1 MITMTTQLSKD
12 LQKTLVDIGVSYGDT
27 VYVHSQLFGLG
38 VIDNVQSSD
47 ELCQIILDTFKN
59 VIGPDGTLVV
69 PTFTTMVTRNGG
81 YFNLSKTSCDTG
93 IFAEFI
99 RKKKKSTR
107 SLHPINSVAA
117 LGPLAGQICEDVSS
131 TNYGFETP
139 FHRML
144 DIDAKAVNLGFNNRF
159 SNSWHHHAE
168 TTLSLP
174 YLYNKLLDVEVWQGE
189 KKIDR
194 PFYASLRYLDF
205 DIQND
210 LRPFDQHLLHSG
222 EMIKRKIGRSYVTC
236 ISARAYFTAAISLL
250 KQNPWAFL
258 KCSPKFRPGEIPW
271 DGATG
276 K

>member
-1 MITMTTQLSKD
+1 MNKELHKALM
-12 LQKTLVDIGVSYGDT
+12 DIGLSSGDT

-38 VIDNVQSSD
+38 FIGNAKNAD
-47 ELCQIILDTFKN
+47 ELCSNVLDAFKS

-69 PTFTTMVTRNGG
+69 PTFTTTVARNGG
-81 YFNLSKTSCDTG
+81 SFHLNKTSCDTG

-99 RKKKKSTR
+99 RKKNKSAR

-117 LGPLAGQICEDVSS
+117 LGPLAGQICENVAS

-144 DIDAKAVNLGFNNRF
+144 DIDAKAVNLGFSHRF

-168 TTLSLP
+168 TTLNLP
-174 YLYNKLLDVEVWQGE
+174 YLYNKLLDVEVWDGK

-194 PFYASLRYLDF
+194 PFYASLRYLNF
-205 DIQND
+205 DIHND
-210 LRPFDQHLLHSG
+210 LASFDKHLLQSG
-222 EMIKRKIGRSYVTC
+222 KMIKHKIGKSYVTC
-236 ISARAYFTAAISLL
+236 ISARAYFNAAITIL

-258 KCSPKFRPGEIPW
+258 KDIPKFRPGEIPW
-271 DGATG
+271 DGVTG